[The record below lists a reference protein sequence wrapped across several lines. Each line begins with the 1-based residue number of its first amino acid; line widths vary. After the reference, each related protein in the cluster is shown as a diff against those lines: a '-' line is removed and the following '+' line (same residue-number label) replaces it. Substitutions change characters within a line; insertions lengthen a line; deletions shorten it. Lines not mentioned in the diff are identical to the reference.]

1 MIKMIFLI
9 WLKMATSVYI
19 NGVYYPILG
28 QNVSSDPKQHV
39 LKSSQG
45 SPSLMGT
52 QSTLLT
58 YVSEKANGKFITEGY
73 GVHKR
78 SVSCY
83 TFSNYPKQK
92 IPKKNRKCPH
102 EGVEGVLGLLK

>member
-1 MIKMIFLI
+1 
-9 WLKMATSVYI
+9 MATSGYI

-39 LKSSQG
+39 LKAIQG

-58 YVSEKANGKFITEGY
+58 YVSEKANGQFITQGY
-73 GVHKR
+73 ELHKC
-78 SVSCY
+78 SV
-83 TFSNYPKQK
+83 SNYPKQK

-102 EGVEGVLGLLK
+102 EGVEGVLALLK